1 MCEENFSIKT
11 STTSTIF
18 ISRMFTCSVLRE
30 MKFRTFMHKVK
41 TFFRNKRK
49 KSQIRFIE
57 MQKGVDSLRDQAHL
71 KRETDGDGGFTPP

>member
-1 MCEENFSIKT
+1 
-11 STTSTIF
+11 
-18 ISRMFTCSVLRE
+18 
-30 MKFRTFMHKVK
+30 MHKVK